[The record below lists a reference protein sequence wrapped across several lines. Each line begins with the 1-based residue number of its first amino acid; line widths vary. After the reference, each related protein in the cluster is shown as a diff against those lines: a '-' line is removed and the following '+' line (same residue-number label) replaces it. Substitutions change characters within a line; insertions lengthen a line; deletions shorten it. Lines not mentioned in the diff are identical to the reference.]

1 MSGKFVFANNT
12 VDTDNSWMNCFVM
25 LEDYSAPNG
34 GVQDFTKYTLVFKDN
49 KVGAN
54 YTYTVVFDDQDGII
68 TTNQPIV
75 QK

>member
-1 MSGKFVFANNT
+1 
-12 VDTDNSWMNCFVM
+12 M
-25 LEDYSAPNG
+25 LEDYSREGAEI
-34 GVQDFTKYTLVFKDN
+34 QDFTRYTLVFKDN

-54 YTYTVVFDDQDGII
+54 CTYTVVFDDQDGII